1 MDTRKQGCNGC
12 RYLSIALSLAI
23 GIITLWLYLPTA
35 GFDFIHLDDGVYVYH
50 NPFVQD
56 GLSFNRVLYAL
67 VTTEV
72 SYWHPLTWISHML
85 DCELFGM
92 DAGGH
97 HLVNVLIHTLNSI
110 LLFLVLRKVTD
121 CTWKSFFAAAVFAW
135 HPLGVETVAWISERK
150 NLLCTL
156 FWILTI
162 WSHWR
167 YAKRPSAKR
176 NLLTALFLLMAFMA
190 KPMAVTLP
198 FVLLLM
204 DVWPLNR
211 FPQPIEMHGSL
222 GRQAGRLLLEKTT
235 LFIITFFVCILTIYA
250 QKNARAISDFEDLPM
265 LPRITNA
272 FIAYASYL
280 GKMVWPVDLAVLYP
294 YTGQLR
300 LGAAVLCA
308 SGLLVV
314 TGVVLCLWRKRPC
327 YAVGWFWYVGTL
339 IPMIGLLQVGKQSMA
354 DRYSYVPLIGIFIVA
369 AWGVGDLVRN
379 RSFLKPLAVVGCCAA
394 LCLCTVLTRFQIHY
408 WQNSITLFTHTLRI
422 ADEHPTTH
430 FSLACGYFDN
440 EQFEDAEKY
449 INEAIRVYPKYYST
463 TDCAKN
469 DVLHMKLGLTL
480 AKLKKMNQAVLE
492 FEQILQRNPDNANA
506 YYLLGRLYE
515 DEKEFERAL
524 DYYRMAQAL
533 RPTSNTVLNRI
544 AWLLATCP
552 DSSIRNGQEAIE
564 LAGQLENAFLKKE
577 SAEYLCT
584 LAAAYA
590 ETARYQEAV
599 VTAEKALSAALNK
612 KTRDDEL
619 IELISN
625 CLEHYRQSQPYHDGS
640 AMVE

>member
-1 MDTRKQGCNGC
+1 
-12 RYLSIALSLAI
+12 
-23 GIITLWLYLPTA
+23 
-35 GFDFIHLDDGVYVYH
+35 
-50 NPFVQD
+50 
-56 GLSFNRVLYAL
+56 
-67 VTTEV
+67 
-72 SYWHPLTWISHML
+72 
-85 DCELFGM
+85 
-92 DAGGH
+92 
-97 HLVNVLIHTLNSI
+97 VNVLIHTVNSI

-211 FPQPIEMHGSL
+211 FPQAIETHGSL
-222 GRQAGRLLLEKTT
+222 ARQAGRLLLEKGA

-250 QKNARAISDFEDLPM
+250 QKNAGAVRDTAQLAI
-265 LPRITNA
+265 LPRVTNA

-314 TGVVLCLWRKRPC
+314 TGVVLRLWRKRPW
-327 YAVGWFWYVGTL
+327 YAVGWFWYIGTL
-339 IPMIGLLQVGKQSMA
+339 IPMIGLLQVGRQSMA
-354 DRYSYVPLIGIFIVA
+354 DRYSYVPLIGIFIMI

-379 RSFLKPLAVVGCCAA
+379 RSFLKPLAVAGCCAA
-394 LCLCTVLTRFQIHY
+394 LCLCAVLTRFQIYY

-422 ADEHPTTH
+422 ADENPTLH
-430 FSLACGYFDN
+430 FGLACAYFDN
-440 EQFEDAEKY
+440 EQFEDAEKHL
-449 INEAIRVYPKYYST
+449 NEAVGLNPESENFRI
-463 TDCAKN
+463 
-469 DVLHMKLGLTL
+469 KLGRTL
-480 AKLKKMNQAVLE
+480 AKQKRIDQAILE
-492 FEQILQRNPDNANA
+492 FEQILQTNPENANA
-506 YYLLGRLYE
+506 CYYLGRLYE
-515 DEKEFERAL
+515 DENEFQRAL
-524 DYYRMAQAL
+524 DYYRMAL
-533 RPTSNTVLNRI
+533 GLEPTSQTVLNRI

-564 LAGQLENAFLKKE
+564 LADQLGGGFLNHKRGD
-577 SAEYLCT
+577 YLCT

-599 VTAEKALSAALNK
+599 ITAEKALSASLKEKNP
-612 KTRDDEL
+612 DDEL
-619 IELISN
+619 IELIST
-625 CLEHYRQSQPYHDGS
+625 CLGHYRKGQPYRDASDTTG
-640 AMVE
+640 